1 MRGPDLVRMR
11 HMLDAAREI
20 GTLTEGMSVDDY
32 LVLSAGPPP
41 TPPKYIKGL
50 PA

>member
-1 MRGPDLVRMR
+1 MREPDLVRMR

-20 GTLTEGMSVDDY
+20 GTLTEGMSVDDH
-32 LVLSAGPPP
+32 LGKGAGPQL
-41 TPPKYIKGL
+41 TPPKYIKGP